1 MTPKKTKPKSLTI
14 YSDILSN
21 LLKLNDLGVLPNERL
36 AEAEDLVALDRFS
49 PAKLHDGRELKDLI
63 VHDPSLTTWN
73 KGILDDK
80 HYSWNYLRAEL
91 LGKHF
96 FTEDEIDRLNK
107 YANTIWTAQCEKS
120 RFEKARKLK
129 EDEYDGPVY
138 DGGRYYANIE
148 EFRDCFEGN
157 SEEGDELPEYL
168 WTCTVRPMV
177 NIDLGDIL
185 ERVGED
191 IEDFDIGSLSGVK
204 ELKVAIKAFNEA
216 NKDQESWLYKND
228 EVVILGKDEI

>member
-1 MTPKKTKPKSLTI
+1 MTPKKTKPKSITI

-36 AEAEDLVALDRFS
+36 REAEEFVALDRFS
-49 PAKLHDGRELKDLI
+49 AAKLHDGRELKDLI

-73 KGILDDK
+73 KGILDYK
-80 HYSWNYLRAEL
+80 HYSCHYLRVEL
-91 LGKHF
+91 LSKHF
-96 FTEDEIDRLNK
+96 FTEDEIDRLNQ
-107 YANTIWTAQCEKS
+107 YANPIWTAQCEKN

-138 DGGRYYANIE
+138 DGGRYYANTE
-148 EFRDCFEGN
+148 EFRDCFEVN

-191 IEDFDIGSLSGVK
+191 IEDFDVDSLRGIK
-204 ELKVAIKAFNEA
+204 ELEAAIEVFNEV
-216 NKDQESWLYKND
+216 NKDRESWFYKSD
-228 EVVILGKDEI
+228 EVVMLDPKL